1 VTDIPSDEE
10 RPLPGIERAL
20 LALPC
25 PECREMGHD
34 GMARIGNRRRECATC
49 NNFAAN
55 VRRLTARRL
64 KELHEDEWNALQ
76 LRVEMDLYP
85 SVIQAYSRQKGIK
98 E

>member
-1 VTDIPSDEE
+1 VTDHIPDDE

-64 KELHEDEWNALQ
+64 KELHQSEWDALQ

-85 SVIQAYSRQKGIK
+85 SVIQSYSKKKGIQ